1 MYLNHEL
8 RISQKYL
15 NEKHTSDEMN
25 RYLIKLNHS
34 TRGEIFDLIFET
46 NSKITKEN
54 TILKSIVLINLLVSL
69 ICMILLMLR

>member
-25 RYLIKLNHS
+25 RYSIKLNHS